1 MTLNSLGATAT
12 DNCSIVS
19 TSVVPSSFD
28 CSELGSHTVSIT
40 ATDAV
45 GLSTT
50 VTATVNIVDNTSP
63 VVTCPSSITR
73 CPYDDIVAYPAP
85 VALDNCLLSAGG
97 QWALLSGLPSGS
109 EFPIGVT
116 TQQYAFTD
124 PSGNTGVCSFEVI
137 ITEPTVIE
145 NAIVINDI
153 GNQGVG
159 AISLILTGGVGP
171 FTFEWTREGQVVG
184 NTQNINNLTAGL
196 YQVVVKDANGCT
208 FLREGIQVSNTS
220 RVSEPEWLSGMLIQP
235 NPTTGLTTLIMP
247 RPVNEKLEIT
257 ILDQTGRALQRQVA
271 GFETMITLDCTSLPA
286 GLYTIRLNT
295 NSGTGARKLVI
306 NR

>member
-1 MTLNSLGATAT
+1 
-12 DNCSIVS
+12 
-19 TSVVPSSFD
+19 
-28 CSELGSHTVSIT
+28 
-40 ATDAV
+40 
-45 GLSTT
+45 
-50 VTATVNIVDNTSP
+50 
-63 VVTCPSSITR
+63 
-73 CPYDDIVAYPAP
+73 
-85 VALDNCLLSAGG
+85 LSAGG